1 MSAARTQQQHE
12 EPEPEHAPP
21 LLVAEVSDVRHFA
34 RLLRGVGLKHNAV
47 MTVSQAGFE
56 VTVEEIKSL
65 CATAWIPTNVF
76 DSFSWTGEP
85 ACFEISL
92 DAMLQ
97 CLNIFGNAGAG
108 GGALPFVGRKKKRWA
123 GEGEEDE
130 TEWGASKG
138 RSTGMRMTWSGP
150 GYPLSIILRD
160 DAKGPVTTCEL
171 FTLEPEELMNQ
182 PFNDDDRAVYLII
195 KAEWFRDALLDLPPS
210 CNRVTLRVLPPEQGP
225 LVADTTRLS
234 RDRAI
239 RRNTVG
245 SFTVY
250 AEGDFGNVQFDYPND
265 REVMDSFECS
275 KRCEYSY
282 HASHIVLLGRALQY
296 ALKVCVQIEENGF
309 LCVQVMLPLPEGL
322 AEGMHNGILE
332 FKMHALEDD
341 EYDE

>member
-1 MSAARTQQQHE
+1 MSAGTQHHE
-12 EPEPEHAPP
+12 VEHALP
-21 LLVAEVSDVRHFA
+21 LLVAEMSNVRHFA
-34 RLLRGVGLKHNAV
+34 RLLRGVGLKH
-47 MTVSQAGFE
+47 AGFE
-56 VTVEEIKSL
+56 VTAEEVRSL

-92 DAMLQ
+92 DALLQ

-108 GGALPFVGRKKKRWA
+108 GGTLPSVGRRRRWA
-123 GEGEEDE
+123 GDGEDDE
-130 TEWGASKG
+130 SEWRSSRG
-138 RSTGMRMTWSGP
+138 RSTGMRMSWSGP

-160 DAKGPVTTCEL
+160 DARGPVTHCEL

-195 KAEWFRDALLDLPPS
+195 KAEWLRDALLDLPPS
-210 CNRVTLRVLPPEQGP
+210 CNRVTLRVLPPEPGAVA
-225 LVADTTRLS
+225 VADTTR
-234 RDRAI
+234 DRSM
-239 RRNTVG
+239 RHTVG

-275 KRCEYSY
+275 RRCEYSY
-282 HASHIVLLGRALQY
+282 HASHIAVLGRALQH

-309 LCVQVMLPLPEGL
+309 LCVQVMLPLPDGL